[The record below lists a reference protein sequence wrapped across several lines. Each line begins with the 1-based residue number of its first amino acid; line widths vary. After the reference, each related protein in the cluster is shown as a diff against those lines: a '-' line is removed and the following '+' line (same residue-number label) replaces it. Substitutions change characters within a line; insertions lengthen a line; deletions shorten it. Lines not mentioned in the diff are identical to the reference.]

1 VQGGADLVEAHEPRV
16 ARYVSGDYGCQPASD
31 PAWMRFGHGHAIPF
45 AVALC
50 TMELSGAMDIMRPPA
65 KADAHAPQMTLWS
78 PLGAVWV
85 GRYPGSRR
93 SRKRLLSH
101 RWAAQTHSTLGSRP
115 LHILPHSQTRIAEPG
130 ARRLGPRLADRDYTA
145 AC

>member
-50 TMELSGAMDIMRPPA
+50 TMELSGAMDIMRSPA

-85 GRYPGSRR
+85 AT
-93 SRKRLLSH
+93 LQSH
-101 RWAAQTHSTLGSRP
+101 RWAAQTHSTLGSRS
-115 LHILPHSQTRIAEPG
+115 LHILPHWQTRIAEPG

-145 AC
+145 AG